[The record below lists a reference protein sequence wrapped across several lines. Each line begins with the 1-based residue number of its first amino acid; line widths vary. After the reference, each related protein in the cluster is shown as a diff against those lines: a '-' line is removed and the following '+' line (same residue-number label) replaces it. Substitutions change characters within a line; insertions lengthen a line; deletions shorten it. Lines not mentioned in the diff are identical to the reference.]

1 MENNEIEMES
11 ESFAH
16 DIEEL
21 IEKENL
27 AEMMDL
33 QDIDESDINDLNTES
48 DSLQD
53 TCFESSWQG
62 VINSADIKQDKTW
75 DKRECNGSMTPCHL
89 LNPGEG
95 SMTPCHLLNPGE
107 GSTTPCQLLNP
118 GEGNMTPC
126 HLLNTGEVEAML
138 EAHSDNAVLKPTLTN
153 NSQYS
158 DISSCSETEA
168 TLESNLISSVK
179 VNMGGD
185 QPGQSSEDGEQHA
198 SIMPFSDADVC
209 SATSEANI
217 NETNQHQD
225 TVESTTPMA
234 IGESKENEKTEGS
247 EWRDGSLSTNVEDM
261 FSEVKGVGDL
271 NSVEGQTDNFLESG
285 CYLHQPM
292 MNCKDPGASQ
302 EGSTC
307 TLNNTNSD
315 TSSISIGDEN
325 NCPTTDSKDC
335 FLFDQKKVD
344 LENTSLKPETLEIST
359 NGEDSLGG
367 CQLEEEKTHPENSS
381 PKSEFGKTFDLSCYE
396 KSHQLDKQKSG
407 PSNDEQVVERSS
419 FGFLESCFGL
429 KGLEQN
435 IEERLEHAQVDQSG
449 ETGILPVENV
459 TQIPQDSLLYHTE
472 PPVLLKSVFDSNS
485 ENMGDEANTSKDP
498 PVLSPYQKSK
508 TSFKTQKR
516 KLQPVVLLKTTE
528 RRACDGQ
535 NYHCFACQE
544 SRQTLDKLIE
554 HCHNVHSLEK
564 VQYCRT
570 CECYF
575 SGDTIAGHFCEKIK
589 LMDHLNC
596 SPVYPKGLTEEKM
609 RFICRYCGKPFFRQ
623 TYYEEHEQRHRLVT
637 QHRCECCGLYFPSS
651 QKCQSH
657 KKKKNCLPLILDP
670 SLQTEDHSESAVKM
684 LKTED
689 LIFDTGV
696 SNIELGDCYVKLVD
710 VSKQQESPSKID
722 CHICGKSFRLRAQ
735 LKSHLMSHSEEKPF
749 KCENCEKDFKYSW
762 NLTKHK
768 REACPQSTVP
778 SKKSSDADSNLPAK
792 FKCPICSHMFK
803 YFYNRARH
811 LREHCLKEYMHKGKG
826 KIGDKYWCPL
836 CKEKYTLSGNRNR
849 HIKNTC
855 IKLKLYTAKGK
866 MKEKPEKEI
875 TTNEKEEDLPLTQ
888 PIQNLARY
896 KCPFCPATYSSKSGY
911 YTHLAK
917 HKLLAN
923 NKKAIK
929 FNNKAVD
936 LKSSRTESAENNEN
950 TPITCRFCGRVFTSL
965 LILDKHLQIH
975 KGNRP
980 FRCLDCGKNF
990 ARHAHLIAHKNV
1002 HKRKIQCSVCQE
1014 VLPSIGDWLKHRQSH
1029 PEKGTLKCPECPMQ
1043 FKFPVFLLRHVVV
1056 HEKKRKPM
1064 QSKPTTEHLKKVY
1077 KEEFKCAV
1085 CQKSFADSKA
1095 LSKHCLTHKP
1105 EPCAS
1110 KCQFCKRHFSN
1121 RTGLVRHIRLHTGE
1135 KPFPCGKCGK
1145 HFHRHEAVKAHHDKC
1160 TGVPQLPVLQKSN
1173 AKQGQDDDTAETAS
1187 DKANKPYNC
1196 SYCPQ
1201 SFRFPNNLK
1210 GHERAHLAKTVFPC
1224 PMCGK
1229 YYRKRKLKDHTSFC
1243 QGKEFP
1249 ACRKCGRTFI
1259 RQNYRNGH
1267 EKHCRGNMPKE
1278 TKIKVKIK
1286 LQCPQCFK
1294 FFRYRSYLLRHLSV
1308 HSREKPFAC
1317 MHCGDK
1323 YKSQQRC
1330 LQHEAFCDAVTKE
1343 QTLENSSGSGNTNL
1357 MFAEV
1362 KSKKEVKVV
1371 PGENC
1376 DELKCK
1382 FCTKSFSRP
1391 RYLRRHILTH
1401 TDVKP
1406 YRCKTC
1412 EGCFSRYD
1420 HLKLH
1425 QNRCKGKGRLEV
1437 RVVKMSVDRMN
1448 SNCQKEIQQENVFQ
1462 CKICSKQLST
1472 SSDLKRHMSMKHITD
1487 KPFPCKRCGQ
1497 TYSSKKSLARH
1508 NLMVKCKR
1516 VSKESVQQPKNNVQD
1531 QPCRET
1537 SKLLQRIQ
1545 VHYMNKF
1552 KYQCKFCPRRF
1563 KQLGQLTVHTRLHT
1577 GEKPYGCADCGE
1589 HYIRRDYL
1597 KRHLV
1602 KCSAK
1607 ADSQIKFLCDK
1618 CGDLFTQ
1625 EALLIHQKTCVVS
1638 SKSSSSSEKPK
1649 KDSPAK
1655 IKGFSCANCS
1665 DRFLLFSQLQQ
1676 HFLTKHRSDQ
1686 EQQPLELRPMQMVK
1700 HESGD
1705 EQSLPSSSQ
1714 LPATEHL
1721 NNSIKILDKPLKCL
1735 HCHMRFSNKAGLGM
1749 HMRIH
1754 TGVYPLSCK
1763 KCNVGFWSKKT
1774 MEKHRKRCSGHK
1786 IVIKQNDTTPE
1797 SAWELDSTSADTVL
1811 VFNKGSNT
1819 TGTGVLQT
1827 KFSCKDQENG
1837 DMALNKYQCSECDQ
1851 SFTDGLRLI
1860 SHLEEHGREDQE
1872 RRSGDVHRCHI
1883 CSKVFGQ
1890 AGVLQ
1895 RHLKTQHENKKT
1907 HNCPICSKNFRC
1919 PADLDLH
1926 KVFHEPSRPFV
1937 CNICSLRFWTTRAMT
1952 IHQKLVHSVKDPS
1965 NSKESCVKAQTEL
1978 YKCEPC
1984 DKVYTVKKSYV
1995 KHCKTKH
2002 TEDSVKTIP
2011 DNESSGIQE
2020 SDKEESDQ
2028 NFEDGDSE
2036 NDSDS
2041 APYFPCHVCGKTFLT
2056 SEKLED
2062 HQRCHL
2068 GEKPFECEECG
2079 KCFFQLVNLQQH
2091 RRSHKSEFQ
2100 CQMCGKGFVSLFAL
2114 RKHKQSHV
2122 RNTPHKC
2129 TKCHLSFTRS
2139 AELAE
2144 HIVTHRDE
2152 NFPCDLCDE
2161 TFSCKTSRA
2170 EHRKM
2175 HTEQEEDLPPLI
2187 TPGEPQTMQMTS
2199 SVSSRNLSS
2208 NVEQYKYRCGIC
2220 QVRFPDPE
2228 QLSEHGCSPA
2238 KDRPYSCP
2246 ECNKHFLHGPHLKKH
2261 QLSHQLSA
2269 RRSYQC
2275 KRCST
2280 SFSHHHHYLTHIRSH
2295 RDKESTEGT
2304 NVSGSEKVIQ
2314 PRFAKL
2320 DRIYQCP
2327 ICPESFYQAMDL
2339 ANHLSVH
2346 SHLCTVCNTTFPSK
2360 EELAEHE
2367 TCHLTAATQYECTEC
2382 GDSFLGSDAFRK
2394 HQCRNRKLPFSNKSS
2409 ISPSL
2414 KKQRSERRFE
2424 TVDDDEEEEVDVG
2437 EDFIKCTICQKR
2449 FSSNKCLAEHQKT
2462 EHPER
2467 PFKCLVCGKGFTK
2480 KRYLT
2485 QHQQIHSERP
2495 YQCNA
2500 CPESF
2505 KTETA
2510 LLCHRKMHDT
2520 NRQHQCLI
2528 CNKSYFTA
2536 NELNKHQRK
2545 QGHHTFNKDSEEYR
2559 CDMCCK
2565 SFSMFSQL
2573 TKHQETHVGQ
2583 VVYECT
2589 ECDKAFAF
2597 LSLLE
2602 EHQRTH
2608 AVATESLQ
2616 PQPSTHFPFQSPV
2629 NE

>member
-1 MENNEIEMES
+1 METNEIEMES

-27 AEMMDL
+27 ADMMDL
-33 QDIDESDINDLNTES
+33 QDIVESDINDLNTGS

-62 VINSADIKQDKTW
+62 VVNSTDIKQDKTW

-89 LNPGEG
+89 LYP
-95 SMTPCHLLNPGE
+95 
-107 GSTTPCQLLNP
+107 
-118 GEGNMTPC
+118 
-126 HLLNTGEVEAML
+126 GEVEAML
-138 EAHSDNAVLKPTLTN
+138 EAHSDDAVLKPPLTN
-153 NSQYS
+153 DSHYS

-168 TLESNLISSVK
+168 NLDCSSSVE
-179 VNMGGD
+179 VNVCGD
-185 QPGQSSEDGEQHA
+185 QPSQSSEDGEQHL
-198 SIMPFSDADVC
+198 SNTPFFNSDVFS
-209 SATSEANI
+209 SAKEANI
-217 NETNQHQD
+217 NETNQQQD
-225 TVESTTPMA
+225 TDASETP
-234 IGESKENEKTEGS
+234 IVESKENENTEGS
-247 EWRDGSLSTNVEDM
+247 GWRDGSLSTIVEDQ
-261 FSEVKGVGDL
+261 FSEVKAIGDL
-271 NSVEGQTDNFLESG
+271 DGVEGQTEESDI
-285 CYLHQPM
+285 YVHDSVDQPII
-292 MNCKDPGASQ
+292 NCKDLGSSQ
-302 EGSTC
+302 NGSIC

-315 TSSISIGDEN
+315 ALSISNEDEN
-325 NCPTTDSKDC
+325 ECSTTDSKDGC
-335 FLFDQKKVD
+335 HLDQKKVD
-344 LENTSLKPETLEIST
+344 LENTCLKPDFKETLEASA
-359 NGEDSLGG
+359 NAEDSLG
-367 CQLEEEKTHPENSS
+367 CWRLEEEKTEPENTSK
-381 PKSEFGKTFDLSCYE
+381 PEFEETCNLSGCE
-396 KSHQLDKQKSG
+396 KSHQLDRQKG
-407 PSNDEQVVERSS
+407 FTSNDEQVVERSS

-429 KGLEQN
+429 KSLEQN
-435 IEERLEHAQVDQSG
+435 IEECLEHVSQSK
-449 ETGILPVENV
+449 ETGISTVENV
-459 TQIPQDSLLYHTE
+459 TQIPEDNLFNHTE
-472 PPVLLKSVFDSNS
+472 PPVLLKAVLESKSNQ
-485 ENMGDEANTSKDP
+485 MGEETDIQKDP
-498 PVLSPYQKSK
+498 PVLSPYQTLK
-508 TSFKTQKR
+508 TPFNTQKR
-516 KLQPVVLLKTTE
+516 KLQPVVLLKTTKQ
-528 RRACDGQ
+528 RACDGQ

-544 SRQTLDKLIE
+544 STQTLDELIE
-554 HCHNVHSLEK
+554 HSHRVHSLYK
-564 VQYCRT
+564 VQYCTT

-575 SGDTIAGHFCEKIK
+575 SGDTIAGHFCEKFK
-589 LMDHLNC
+589 PMDRFNS
-596 SPVYPKGLTEEKM
+596 SPVYPKGLSAEKM
-609 RFICRYCGKPFFRQ
+609 RFICRYCGKPFFREA
-623 TYYEEHEQRHRLVT
+623 YYEEHEQRHRVVT
-637 QHRCECCGLYFPSS
+637 QHRCDCCGLYFPSF
-651 QKCQSH
+651 QKCHSH
-657 KKKKNCLPLILDP
+657 KKKKNCPRLILEP
-670 SLQTEDHSESAVKM
+670 SLQTEDHSESAVKKP
-684 LKTED
+684 KTAD
-689 LIFDTGV
+689 LTFDTGG
-696 SNIELGDCYVKLVD
+696 SNIELRDCYVKLVD
-710 VSKQQESPSKID
+710 VSKQKESSTKIK
-722 CHICGKSFRLRAQ
+722 CHICGKSFKLRAQ
-735 LKSHLMSHSEEKPF
+735 LKSHLISHSEEKPF
-749 KCENCEKDFKYSW
+749 KCENCKKDFKYSW
-762 NLTKHK
+762 NLNKHK
-768 REACPQSTVP
+768 KEVCLQRNVP
-778 SKKSSDADSNLPAK
+778 SKKSLDPDLLAK
-792 FKCPICSHMFK
+792 YKCPICSHLFK

-811 LREHCLKEYMHKGKG
+811 LREQCLKEYMRKGKG
-826 KIGDKYWCPL
+826 KIGDKYCCPL
-836 CKEKYTLSGNRNR
+836 CKEKFTMSCNRNR

-855 IKLKLYTAKGK
+855 TKLKLYTAKGK
-866 MKEKPEKEI
+866 MRDKVKLEKDT
-875 TTNEKEEDLPLTQ
+875 TTNDKDKELPSSQ
-888 PIQNLARY
+888 PVQYLARY
-896 KCPFCPATYSSKSGY
+896 KCTFCPATYSSKSGF

-917 HKLLAN
+917 HKLHAN

-929 FNNKAVD
+929 YNSKAVD
-936 LKSSRTESAENNEN
+936 LKSSSTESADSNESA
-950 TPITCRFCGRVFTSL
+950 PITCRFCGRVFTSL
-965 LILDKHLQIH
+965 LILNKHLQIH

-990 ARHAHLIAHKNV
+990 ARHAHLMTHKNV
-1002 HKRKIQCSVCQE
+1002 HKRKIQCSVCLE

-1029 PEKGTLKCPECPMQ
+1029 PERETLKCPECPLQ

-1056 HEKKRKPM
+1056 HERKRKLATPL
-1064 QSKPTTEHLKKVY
+1064 QAQPTTEKVEKMY
-1077 KEEFKCAV
+1077 KEEFRCAV
-1085 CQKSFADSKA
+1085 CQKSFVDSKA

-1105 EPCAS
+1105 ERFAS

-1135 KPFPCGKCGK
+1135 KPFPCVKCGK
-1145 HFHRHEAVKAHHDKC
+1145 HFHRHEAAKVHQDKC
-1160 TGVPQLPVLQKSN
+1160 TGMPQLPVLQKSN
-1173 AKQGQDDDTAETAS
+1173 AKQVQDEDTADTALN
-1187 DKANKPYNC
+1187 KANKLHNC
-1196 SYCPQ
+1196 SYCPH

-1210 GHERAHLAKTVFPC
+1210 CHERAHLAKTVFPC
-1224 PMCGK
+1224 LKCGK
-1229 YYRKRKLKDHTSFC
+1229 YYRKRKLKDHISFC

-1249 ACRKCGRTFI
+1249 ACQKCGRTFI

-1267 EKHCRGNMPKE
+1267 EKHCRGLKV
-1278 TKIKVKIK
+1278 TKIKVKMK
-1286 LQCPQCFK
+1286 QQCPQCFK

-1317 MHCGDK
+1317 MHCGEK

-1330 LQHEAFCDAVTKE
+1330 LQHEAFCVGMSKE
-1343 QTLENSSGSGNTNL
+1343 QKVENSSGTENTEST
-1357 MFAEV
+1357 FAEL
-1362 KSKKEVKVV
+1362 KNEEEVKVV

-1376 DELKCK
+1376 GELKCK

-1401 TDVKP
+1401 TEVKP

-1412 EGCFSRYD
+1412 EGCYSRYD

-1425 QNRCKGKGRLEV
+1425 QNRCKGKRRLEV
-1437 RVVKMSVDRMN
+1437 RVLKMDTS
-1448 SNCQKEIQQENVFQ
+1448 CQKDIQQGNELQ
-1462 CKICSKQLST
+1462 CKICAKQLST
-1472 SSDLKRHMSMKHITD
+1472 SSDLKRHMSMRHITD

-1497 TYSSKKSLARH
+1497 TYTSKKSLRRH
-1508 NLMVKCKR
+1508 NLMVKCKKI
-1516 VSKESVQQPKNNVQD
+1516 SKESVQSPKNDVQN

-1552 KYQCKFCPRRF
+1552 RYQCKYCPRRF

-1589 HYIRRDYL
+1589 HFIRRDYL

-1602 KCSAK
+1602 KCSGK
-1607 ADSQIKFLCDK
+1607 AESQVKVLCDK

-1625 EALLIHQKTCVVS
+1625 KELIVHQKACVVGL
-1638 SKSSSSSEKPK
+1638 KSSGSSEKAK
-1649 KDSPAK
+1649 KERLAK
-1655 IKGFSCANCS
+1655 IKAFSCANCS

-1686 EQQPLELRPMQMVK
+1686 EKQPLELSSMQIIK
-1700 HESGD
+1700 HEPVDAGHG
-1705 EQSLPSSSQ
+1705 QSQPSSSQ
-1714 LPATEHL
+1714 LPAKKQLENSNKDL
-1721 NNSIKILDKPLKCL
+1721 NKPLKCL

-1763 KCNVGFWSKKT
+1763 KCNIGFWSKKT
-1774 MEKHRKRCSGHK
+1774 MEKHRKRCAGHK
-1786 IVIKQNDTTPE
+1786 IVTKQSETTTE
-1797 SAWELDSTSADTVL
+1797 SGGELDSTSADTVL

-1827 KFSCKDQENG
+1827 KFSCKDHESGSEKDNG
-1837 DMALNKYQCSECDQ
+1837 AVHKYQCSECDQ

-1895 RHLKTQHENKKT
+1895 RHLKTQHDNKKT
-1907 HNCPICSKNFRC
+1907 NSCPTCSKNFRC

-1926 KVFHEPSRPFV
+1926 KVFHDPSRPFV

-1952 IHQKLVHSVKDPS
+1952 IHQKLVHSVKEPL
-1965 NSKESCVKAQTEL
+1965 NSKESSVKAQPEV

-1984 DKVYTVKKSYV
+1984 DKVYTIKKSYM

-2002 TEDSVKTIP
+2002 KEDSVKTIP
-2011 DNESSGIQE
+2011 DNESSGDQE
-2020 SDKEESDQ
+2020 SDEEESHR
-2028 NFEDGDSE
+2028 NFEDDDSE

-2091 RRSHKSEFQ
+2091 QRSHKSEFQ

-2122 RNTPHKC
+2122 RNTPHRC

-2139 AELAE
+2139 TELAE
-2144 HIVTHRDE
+2144 HMVTHRDE

-2187 TPGEPQTMQMTS
+2187 PPSEQTIQMTS
-2199 SVSSRNLSS
+2199 ALSSRSLSS

-2220 QVRFPDPE
+2220 QVRYPDPE
-2228 QLSEHGCSPA
+2228 QLSEHGCNPA

-2246 ECNKHFLHGPHLKKH
+2246 ECNKHFLHGSHLKKH

-2275 KRCST
+2275 KRCSM

-2295 RDKESTEGT
+2295 EDKEASEDT
-2304 NVSGSEKVIQ
+2304 NVPGNEKVIQ
-2314 PRFAKL
+2314 AGFAKL
-2320 DRIYQCP
+2320 DKIYQCP

-2346 SHLCTVCNTTFPSK
+2346 SHLCTVCNTTFPTK
-2360 EELAEHE
+2360 EDLEVHE

-2394 HQCRNRKLPFSNKSS
+2394 HQCHNRKLTKFSNKHTSESS
-2409 ISPSL
+2409 ISSHL

-2424 TVDDDEEEEVDVG
+2424 TVNDEEEEVDVG

-2449 FSSNKCLAEHQKT
+2449 FSSSSSLMVHQKT

-2495 YQCNA
+2495 YQCNV

-2510 LLCHRKMHDT
+2510 LLSHRKMHDT
-2520 NRQHQCLI
+2520 NRQHHCSI
-2528 CNKSYFTA
+2528 CNKSYLTA
-2536 NELNKHQRK
+2536 NDLHKHQRK
-2545 QGHHTFNKDSEEYR
+2545 HGHHILNKDSEEYR

-2608 AVATESLQ
+2608 AVSTESLQ
-2616 PQPSTHFPFQSPV
+2616 PQPPTHFPFQSPV

>member
-27 AEMMDL
+27 ADMMDL
-33 QDIDESDINDLNTES
+33 QDIAESDINDLNTES

-62 VINSADIKQDKTW
+62 VINSTDLKPDKTW
-75 DKRECNGSMTPCHL
+75 DKRDCNGSMTPCHL
-89 LNPGEG
+89 LNP
-95 SMTPCHLLNPGE
+95 
-107 GSTTPCQLLNP
+107 
-118 GEGNMTPC
+118 
-126 HLLNTGEVEAML
+126 GEVEAML
-138 EAHSDNAVLKPTLTN
+138 EAHSDNAVLNPDLTN
-153 NSQYS
+153 DSHYS

-168 TLESNLISSVK
+168 NLDCNLISSVE
-179 VNMGGD
+179 VNVGGD
-185 QPGQSSEDGEQHA
+185 QPGQSSEDAEQC
-198 SIMPFSDADVC
+198 SSNIPFSNADVC
-209 SATSEANI
+209 SGADEANI
-217 NETNQHQD
+217 NETSQQKD
-225 TVESTTPMA
+225 TVESATPMA
-234 IGESKENEKTEGS
+234 IGESKENENPEGS
-247 EWRDGSLSTNVEDM
+247 EWRDGSLSTNVEDQ
-261 FSEVKGVGDL
+261 FSEVKGMGDL
-271 NSVEGQTDNFLESG
+271 NGVEDQTKESDIYVLESG
-285 CYLHQPM
+285 CSVDQPM
-292 MNCKDPGASQ
+292 MNYEDLGSSQ

-315 TSSISIGDEN
+315 ASSISTGDEN
-325 NCPTTDSKDC
+325 KCSTTDSKDG
-335 FLFDQKKVD
+335 FHFDQKKVD
-344 LENTSLKPETLEIST
+344 LENTSLKPDFKETLEIST
-359 NGEDSLGG
+359 NGEDLLGG
-367 CQLEEEKTHPENSS
+367 CQLEEEKTEPENTSS
-381 PKSEFGKTFDLSCYE
+381 KPEQTFDLSGNE
-396 KSHQLDKQKSG
+396 KSHQLDKEKSFT
-407 PSNDEQVVERSS
+407 SSDDQVVERSS
-419 FGFLESCFGL
+419 FGFLKSCFGL
-429 KGLEQN
+429 KSLERN
-435 IEERLEHAQVDQSG
+435 IEERLEHAQVDQSDV
-449 ETGILPVENV
+449 TANSPVEIL
-459 TQIPQDSLLYHTE
+459 TQIPQESMFNHTE
-472 PPVLLKSVFDSNS
+472 PPVLLKSVLESNS
-485 ENMGDEANTSKDP
+485 KQMDVEADTPKGP
-498 PVLSPYQKSK
+498 PVLGPYQTSK
-508 TSFKTQKR
+508 TSFKRQKR

-528 RRACDGQ
+528 KRACDRQ

-544 SRQTLDKLIE
+544 STQTLDELIDQ
-554 HCHNVHSLEK
+554 CHNVHSLHK
-564 VQYCRT
+564 VQYCTT
-570 CECYF
+570 CESYF
-575 SGDTIAGHFCEKIK
+575 SGDTIAEHFCEKFK
-589 LMDHLNC
+589 PVDRLNS
-596 SPVYPKGLTEEKM
+596 SPVYPNRLTEEKT
-609 RFICRYCGKPFFRQ
+609 RFICRYCGKPFYREL
-623 TYYEEHEQRHRLVT
+623 YYTEHEQRHRVVT

-651 QKCQSH
+651 QKCHSH
-657 KKKKNCLPLILDP
+657 QRKKNCPPLILDP
-670 SLQTEDHSESAVKM
+670 SLQTEDHSESAIK
-684 LKTED
+684 KQETED
-689 LIFDTGV
+689 LTFDTGG
-696 SNIELGDCYVKLVD
+696 SNIELRDCYVKLVD
-710 VSKQQESPSKID
+710 VSKQPESPSKID
-722 CHICGKSFRLRAQ
+722 CHICGKKFRLRAQ
-735 LKSHLMSHSEEKPF
+735 LKSHLISHSEAKPF
-749 KCENCEKDFKYSW
+749 KCENCERDFKYSW
-762 NLTKHK
+762 NLNKHK
-768 REACPQSTVP
+768 RESCPQSTGL
-778 SKKSSDADSNLPAK
+778 SKKPSHTESNLPAK

-811 LREHCLKEYMHKGKG
+811 LREQCLKEYMHKGKG

-836 CKEKYTLSGNRNR
+836 CKEKFTMSGNRNR
-849 HIKNTC
+849 HIKNSC
-855 IKLKLYTAKGK
+855 VKLKLYTTKGK
-866 MKEKPEKEI
+866 IKENPEKEI
-875 TTNEKEEDLPLTQ
+875 ITNEKDTGLPATQ

-896 KCPFCPATYSSKSGY
+896 KCAFCPATYNSKSGY

-917 HKLLAN
+917 HKSLAT
-923 NKKAIK
+923 NKKEIK
-929 FNNKAVD
+929 YNNKAVD
-936 LKSSRTESAENNEN
+936 LKSSSTESADNNEN
-950 TPITCRFCGRVFTSL
+950 APITCHFCGRVFTSL
-965 LILDKHLQIH
+965 LILNKHLQIH

-1043 FKFPVFLLRHVVV
+1043 FKFPVFLLRHVIV
-1056 HEKKRKPM
+1056 HERKRKPTTPP
-1064 QSKPTTEHLKKVY
+1064 QALPTNKHLEKMY
-1077 KEEFKCAV
+1077 KEEFRCAV

-1105 EPCAS
+1105 ERCAS
-1110 KCQFCKRHFSN
+1110 KCQFCKRHFTN

-1145 HFHRHEAVKAHHDKC
+1145 HFHRCEALKVHQDKC
-1160 TGVPQLPVLQKSN
+1160 TGVPQSPVSQKSN
-1173 AKQGQDDDTAETAS
+1173 AKQGQNEDTADTVS

-1201 SFRFPNNLK
+1201 SFRFSSNLK
-1210 GHERAHLAKTVFPC
+1210 GHEKAHLAKTVFPC

-1229 YYRKRKLKDHTSFC
+1229 YYRKRKLKEHTSFC
-1243 QGKEFP
+1243 QGKDLP

-1259 RQNYRNGH
+1259 ANNYRNGH
-1267 EKHCRGNMPKE
+1267 EKHCRGNLPKE
-1278 TKIKVKIK
+1278 TKMKVKIK

-1317 MHCGDK
+1317 MHCGLK
-1323 YKSQQRC
+1323 YKSKHRC
-1330 LQHEAFCDAVTKE
+1330 LQHEAFCDSRTKE
-1343 QTLENSSGSGNTNL
+1343 QTLENSSESGNTKF
-1357 MFAEV
+1357 MFSEV
-1362 KSKKEVKVV
+1362 RNNEKEAKVV
-1371 PGENC
+1371 PGENGV
-1376 DELKCK
+1376 ELKCK

-1420 HLKLH
+1420 YLKLH
-1425 QNRCKGKGRLEV
+1425 QNRCRGKRRVEV
-1437 RVVKMSVDRMN
+1437 RVIKMSVGSMDT
-1448 SNCQKEIQQENVFQ
+1448 NCQNDIDQENELQ
-1462 CKICSKQLST
+1462 CKICSKLLGT
-1472 SSDLKRHMSMKHITD
+1472 SSDLKRHMSMRHITD

-1497 TYSSKKSLARH
+1497 TYMSKKSLARH

-1516 VSKESVQQPKNNVQD
+1516 VSKESVQPPKNDVQD

-1545 VHYMNKF
+1545 VHYINKF
-1552 KYQCKFCPRRF
+1552 KYQCKYCPRRF

-1577 GEKPYGCADCGE
+1577 GEKPYGCADCGV
-1589 HYIRRDYL
+1589 HFIRRDYL

-1607 ADSQIKFLCDK
+1607 AGSQVKVLCDK

-1625 EALLIHQKTCVVS
+1625 EKLLVHQKTCVVTA
-1638 SKSSSSSEKPK
+1638 KSSGSSEKAK
-1649 KDSPAK
+1649 KDSPTK

-1686 EQQPLELRPMQMVK
+1686 EQHPLELGPMQIVK
-1700 HESGD
+1700 HESDD
-1705 EQSLPSSSQ
+1705 EGHGQSQPSSSQ
-1714 LPATEHL
+1714 LPAEEEL
-1721 NNSIKILDKPLKCL
+1721 KNSIKVLDKPLKCL

-1763 KCNVGFWSKKT
+1763 KCNVGFWSKRT
-1774 MEKHRKRCSGHK
+1774 MEKHRKRCSAHK
-1786 IVIKQNDTTPE
+1786 IVTNQNETTTE
-1797 SAWELDSTSADTVL
+1797 SAEELDSTSAETVL

-1827 KFSCKDQENG
+1827 KFSCKDQETGSEKG
-1837 DMALNKYQCSECDQ
+1837 DMAVHKYQCSECDE
-1851 SFTDGLRLI
+1851 SFTDGLKLI

-1872 RRSGDVHRCHI
+1872 RRSGDMHRCHI

-1907 HNCPICSKNFRC
+1907 HSCPTCSKNFRC

-1926 KVFHEPSRPFV
+1926 KVFHDPSRPFV

-1952 IHQKLVHSVKDPS
+1952 IHQKLVHSVKEPS
-1965 NSKESCVKAQTEL
+1965 NSKESSMKAQPEL

-1995 KHCKTKH
+1995 KHCRTKH
-2002 TEDSVKTIP
+2002 KDESVKTIP
-2011 DNESSGIQE
+2011 DNESSSNKE
-2020 SDKEESDQ
+2020 SDKEGSNQ
-2028 NFEDGDSE
+2028 NFEDDDSE

-2091 RRSHKSEFQ
+2091 QRSHKSEFQ

-2122 RNTPHKC
+2122 RNTPHRC

-2144 HIVTHRDE
+2144 HMVTHRDE

-2170 EHRKM
+2170 EHRKV

-2187 TPGEPQTMQMTS
+2187 PPGEPQTVQMTS
-2199 SVSSRNLSS
+2199 AVSSRN
-2208 NVEQYKYRCGIC
+2208 EQYKYRCGIC

-2246 ECNKHFLHGPHLKKH
+2246 ECNKYFLHGSHLKKH

-2275 KRCST
+2275 KRCSM

-2295 RDKESTEGT
+2295 ENKEASEDT
-2304 NVSGSEKVIQ
+2304 NVPGREKVIQ
-2314 PRFAKL
+2314 AGFAKL
-2320 DRIYQCP
+2320 DKIYQCP

-2346 SHLCTVCNTTFPSK
+2346 SHLCTVCNTTFPTK
-2360 EELAEHE
+2360 EDLEEHE

-2382 GDSFLGSDAFRK
+2382 GGSFLGSDAFRK
-2394 HQCRNRKLPFSNKSS
+2394 HQCRNRTLPLSNKHTAVSS
-2409 ISPSL
+2409 ISSPH

-2424 TVDDDEEEEVDVG
+2424 IIDDEEEEVDVG

-2449 FSSNKCLAEHQKT
+2449 FSSNSSLLEHKKT

-2480 KRYLT
+2480 KRYLV

-2495 YQCNA
+2495 YKCNG

-2510 LLCHRKMHDT
+2510 LLSHRKTHDT
-2520 NRQHQCLI
+2520 NRQHQCAV

-2536 NELNKHQRK
+2536 NELNKHKRK
-2545 QGHHTFNKDSEEYR
+2545 HGHRALNEDSEEYR

-2608 AVATESLQ
+2608 AVPAESLQ
-2616 PQPSTHFPFQSPV
+2616 TQAPAHFPFQSPV